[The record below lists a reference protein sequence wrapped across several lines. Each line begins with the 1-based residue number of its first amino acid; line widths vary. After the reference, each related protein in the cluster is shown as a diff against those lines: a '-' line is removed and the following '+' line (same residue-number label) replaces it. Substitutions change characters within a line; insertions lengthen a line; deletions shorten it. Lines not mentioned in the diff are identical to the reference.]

1 MRKSG
6 SMKKAIK
13 IVGYTLLGLIV
24 VLWGVQWWLGNK
36 IEDIIEEKIYEESGG
51 RIQADVGSVS
61 VRLIGRR
68 VNIKEV
74 RITTDTLRPVTA
86 VRSVPYADVYL
97 KKLEIKGIH
106 FKKRDSSTFIRAKV
120 LSLDCRI
127 SLRT

>member
-1 MRKSG
+1 
-6 SMKKAIK
+6 MKKAIK

-74 RITTDTLRPVTA
+74 RITTDTLRPVAA
-86 VRSVPYADVYL
+86 VRSVPL
-97 KKLEIKGIH
+97 CRCIFEEIGDQGNS
-106 FKKRDSSTFIRAKV
+106 F
-120 LSLDCRI
+120 
-127 SLRT
+127 